1 MPDKKRVFGYARVSA
16 RTQNASRQ
24 VKALLDYGCSQR
36 DIFIDKA
43 SGKDFSR
50 PEYEK
55 LKTLLCPEDELVVLD
70 LDRLGRNYEQMGHEW
85 NEITRTLGCDITV
98 LNCPILSTKTNNG
111 DSLDTR
117 LIADIVFQLLSYV
130 AERERLSIRERQQAG
145 VECARAAGVQFGRP
159 KIQKPAEFDVLY
171 EKVLKRQMTSKAAM
185 EEMGLKPNV
194 YYGFVKKYREER
206 GL

>member
-1 MPDKKRVFGYARVSA
+1 MSDKRIYGYARVSSKN
-16 RTQNASRQ
+16 QNESRQ

-70 LDRLGRNYEQMGHEW
+70 LDRLGRNYEQMRDEW

-98 LNCPILSTKTNNG
+98 LNCPAVSTKTNNG
-111 DSLDTR
+111 NSLDTR
-117 LIADIVFQLLSYV
+117 LIADIIFQVISYF
-130 AERERLSIRERQQAG
+130 AERERLSIRERQREG
-145 VECARAAGVQFGRP
+145 ILCAKAAGVQFGRP
-159 KIQKPAEFDVLY
+159 KIQKPAEFDSLY
-171 EKVLKRQMTSKAAM
+171 QKVLKKQMTNKEAM
-185 EEMGLKPNV
+185 NRMGLKTNV
-194 YYGFVKKYREER
+194 YYSFVKEFREEQ
-206 GL
+206 GV

>member
-1 MPDKKRVFGYARVSA
+1 MSDKRKFGYARVSSKS
-16 RTQNASRQ
+16 QNEARQ

-70 LDRLGRNYEQMGHEW
+70 LDRLGRNYEQMRDEW

-130 AERERLSIRERQQAG
+130 AERERLSIRERQKEGIMA
-145 VECARAAGVQFGRP
+145 ARAQGVQFGRP
-159 KIQKPAEFDVLY
+159 KIQKPAEFDELY
-171 EKVLKRQMTSKAAM
+171 RRVLKKQLTNKVAM
-185 EEMGLKPNV
+185 KQLGLKENV
-194 YYGFVKKYREER
+194 YYNFAKKFKEEQ
-206 GL
+206 GV

>member
-1 MPDKKRVFGYARVSA
+1 MSDKRIYGYARVSSKS
-16 RTQNASRQ
+16 QNESRQ

-70 LDRLGRNYEQMGHEW
+70 LDRLGRNYEQMRDEW

-98 LNCPILSTKTNNG
+98 LNCPAVSTKTNNG
-111 DSLDTR
+111 SSLDTR
-117 LIADIVFQLLSYV
+117 LIADIIFQVISYF

-145 VECARAAGVQFGRP
+145 IECARAAGVRFGRP
-159 KIQKPAEFDVLY
+159 KIQKPDEFDVLY
-171 EKVLKRQMTSKAAM
+171 EKVLKRQITNKVAM
-185 EEMGLKPNV
+185 EKMGLKTNA